1 MKLLH
6 FVFVFLLV
14 SPLAAQ
20 TTTTTTTTQPVAQ
33 EIVVTASA
41 VPDSVEETPASVTVI
56 HREDIERR
64 EARDVSDVLR
74 EVPGVAVSRTGSNG
88 KATSLF
94 IRGGSSKQ
102 ALVLWNGIPL
112 NNPYFSGYNFGQM
125 STAGVE
131 RVEVVR
137 GPFSAL
143 YGSEAVSGVV
153 NVLTTPSRSGA
164 VVEVAGGGHGLVNAL
179 ASGAYASDRW
189 SANASAEHRQ
199 DDGFAANDDFR
210 STTFLGGL
218 TFRPID
224 HLSIG
229 VLGRRSTYDLGIP
242 FNVNAAAD
250 AFEPSPAR
258 GEDGTESQF
267 AVPVRFDGGRIAYEL
282 HYAENRRDDHF
293 ADPLGAF
300 GPEEA
305 TTHARVRTAR
315 ATASGKSAL
324 GMITIGGELG
334 RDAVDHRDNFAQFD
348 TRRRKSDSVFAE
360 DQLGFGAGSGRV
372 ELTAGIRY
380 DHYDTFG
387 SETTPRLAAAWLRG
401 GHKIRAAYGEGFRA
415 PSIGELYFPF
425 GGNLNLGP
433 ERSRNVEIGYDR
445 FTNVATLSATLFRSQ
460 YRGLIAFGSSGSFE
474 NVQRANANG
483 VELAASHHAG
493 PFDVALSYTFLK
505 TEDQATGEELLR
517 RPKHSGSLSFGYNA
531 GNYDAELVVTHQ
543 GARADV
549 TDLFPFGTVN
559 AEAFTTA
566 DVTVRTHVG
575 ALAPY
580 VKLENLTNTRYQEVF
595 GYASP
600 GRRAVAG
607 LRYTIR

>member
-1 MKLLH
+1 VKHLH
-6 FVFVFLLV
+6 FLFVFLFV

-20 TTTTTTTTQPVAQ
+20 IITTQPTAAQ

-74 EVPGVAVSRTGSNG
+74 EVPGIAVSRTGSNG

-153 NVLTTPSRSGA
+153 NVLTNSSRSGA
-164 VVEVAGGGHGLVNAL
+164 QLEVAGGGHGLLNAL
-179 ASGAYASDRW
+179 ASGAFASDRW

-210 STTFLGGL
+210 STSLLGGL

-242 FNVNAAAD
+242 FTPNAASD
-250 AFEPSPAR
+250 AFQPSPQR
-258 GEDGTESQF
+258 GEDGVESQL

-282 HYAENRRDDHF
+282 RYSENRRDDHF
-293 ADPLGAF
+293 ADPLGPF
-300 GPEEA
+300 GAEEA
-305 TTHARVRTAR
+305 KTHARVQTTR
-315 ATASGKSAL
+315 ATASGRSAL
-324 GMITIGGELG
+324 GTITVGGEFG
-334 RDAVDHRDNFAQFD
+334 RDAVDHRDNFSEFD
-348 TRRRKSDSVFAE
+348 TRRRENHSAFAE
-360 DQLGFGAGSGRV
+360 DQLSFGAARGRLEV
-372 ELTAGIRY
+372 TAGLRY

-387 SETTPRLAAAWLRG
+387 SETTPRFAAAWLRG
-401 GHKIRAAYGEGFRA
+401 GHKFRAAYGEAFRA

-425 GGNLNLGP
+425 GGNLALGP
-433 ERSRNVEIGYDR
+433 ERSRNIEFGYDR
-445 FTNVATLSATLFRSQ
+445 FTNAATLSATLFRSQ
-460 YRGLIAFGSSGSFE
+460 YRGLITFGSSGMFE

-483 VELAASHHAG
+483 VEVAASRHAG
-493 PFDVALSYTFLK
+493 AFDVALSYTFLK
-505 TEDQATGEELLR
+505 TEDAATGDELLR
-517 RPKHSGSLSFGYNA
+517 RPKHSGSLSLGYSA
-531 GNYDAELVVTHQ
+531 GAYDAELVVTHQ
-543 GARADV
+543 GARADI

-559 AEAFTTA
+559 AEAFTSA
-566 DVTVRTHVG
+566 DVTLRTHIG

-580 VKLENLTNTRYQEVF
+580 VKLENLTNARYQEVF
-595 GYASP
+595 GYASS